1 MGLAGL
7 IARLFPPKRPMDP
20 KVFRRA
26 RPVRN
31 PTVTMEAGEDGV
43 VRLKASVAATSGG
56 LKARLAGSGKPLTKV
71 FELEEIGASI
81 WEMCDGKHTVEGIAR
96 TLRERYKLNRIE
108 AETALGSFLHT
119 LAQRRLIT
127 MLVPEVHASKRR

>member
-1 MGLAGL
+1 MER
-7 IARLFPPKRPMDP
+7 IFPAKKPMDP

-31 PTVTMEAGEDGV
+31 PAVTVETGDDGV

-56 LKARLAGSGKPLTKV
+56 LKSRLARVGKPLTKT

-81 WEMCDGKHTVEGIAR
+81 WAMCDGEHTVEGIAR

>member
-1 MGLAGL
+1 MER
-7 IARLFPPKRPMDP
+7 IFPARKPMDP

-31 PTVTMEAGEDGV
+31 PIVVAEAGEDGV
-43 VRLKASVAATSGG
+43 IRLRANVAETSVG
-56 LKARLAGSGKPLTKV
+56 LKARLARFGRPLTKT

-81 WEMCDGKHTVEGIAR
+81 WAMCDGEHTVEGIAR
-96 TLRERYKLNRIE
+96 SLRERYKLNRIE